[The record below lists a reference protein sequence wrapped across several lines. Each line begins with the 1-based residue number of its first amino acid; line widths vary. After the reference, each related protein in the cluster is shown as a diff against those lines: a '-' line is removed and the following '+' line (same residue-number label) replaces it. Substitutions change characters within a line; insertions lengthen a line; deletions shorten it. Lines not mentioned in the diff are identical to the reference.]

1 MKAVVLCAG
10 EGTRL
15 RPLTYT
21 SAKHLIPV
29 ANRPVIHHT
38 LDALREAGITDIGI
52 VVSPNVEAQFKSA
65 LGDGSPW
72 GVRLSYIR
80 QSDPKGLAHAIH
92 CAREFVGDDPFLVY
106 LGDNLLEQG
115 LKGFVRDYEANPT
128 TAGIM
133 LTEVDDPTR
142 FGVARLNGDR
152 IAELVEKPSD
162 PPSNLAIV
170 GVYQFDPSIF
180 DAIDRIEPSWRG
192 ELEITDAIQTLI
204 DDGETVRPH
213 QVQGWWKDAGK
224 PADMV
229 DANRLLLEGFHQPRN
244 ASDLGDDVQVAGR
257 VAVASDVEVANSV
270 LRGPLVIGAGSVIR
284 DAFIGPYTS
293 IDENVHLSDS
303 EIECSIVMAE
313 AEIEGI
319 RRVDHSLIGRNV
331 HLRHRTRPPDA
342 YRFVIGDDGEVDL
355 T

>member
-29 ANRPVIHHT
+29 ANRPVIHYT
-38 LDALREAGITDIGI
+38 LEALREAGITEIGL
-52 VVSPNVEAQFKSA
+52 VVSPNVAAEFKSA
-65 LGDGSPW
+65 LGDGGPW
-72 GVRLSYIR
+72 GVQLSYIR
-80 QSDPKGLAHAIH
+80 QSDPKGLAHAVC

-115 LKGFVRDYEANPT
+115 VAGFVQDYEANPT
-128 TAGIM
+128 AASIM
-133 LTEVDDPTR
+133 LTEVDDPTS
-142 FGVARLNGDR
+142 FGVARLENDR
-152 IAELVEKPSD
+152 ITELVEKPSD

-180 DAIDRIEPSWRG
+180 GAIDRIDPSWRG

-213 QVQGWWKDAGK
+213 RVQGWWKDAGK
-224 PADMV
+224 PEDMLE
-229 DANRLLLEGFHQPRN
+229 ANRLVLEG
-244 ASDLGDDVQVAGR
+244 LGEAPVKSEISADSQVTGR
-257 VAVASDVEVANSV
+257 VAIDNNVTVERSV
-270 LRGPLVIGAGSVIR
+270 LRGPLAIGDGAVIR
-284 DAFIGPYTS
+284 DAYVGPFTS
-293 IDENVHLSDS
+293 IGTGVQLSDS
-303 EIECSIVMAE
+303 EIDDSIVMAE
-313 AEIEGI
+313 ASIEGI
-319 RRVDHSLIGRNV
+319 RRIDHSLIGRNV
-331 HLRHRTRPPDA
+331 RLRHRTGPPDA

>member
-29 ANRPVIHHT
+29 ANRPVVHYT
-38 LDALREAGITDIGI
+38 LDALREAGITDVGL

-72 GVRLSYIR
+72 GLRLSYIR

-115 LKGFVRDYEANPT
+115 LVEFVRDYEANPT
-128 TAGIM
+128 AAGIM

-142 FGVARLNGDR
+142 FGVARLDDGR
-152 IAELVEKPSD
+152 ITELVEKPSD

-170 GVYQFDPSIF
+170 GVYQFDASIF

-213 QVQGWWKDAGK
+213 QVRGWWKDAGK
-224 PADMV
+224 PEDMV
-229 DANRLLLEGFHQPRN
+229 DANRLVLDGSQR
-244 ASDLGDDVQVAGR
+244 AQIDADLREDVQVAGR

-270 LRGPLVIGAGSVIR
+270 LRGPLVIGAGSVVR
-284 DAFIGPYTS
+284 DAFVGPYTS
-293 IDENVHLSDS
+293 IAENVHLSDS

-313 AEIEGI
+313 ATIDGV

-331 HLRHRTRPPDA
+331 QLRQRTRPPEA

>member
-29 ANRPVIHHT
+29 ANRPVIHYT
-38 LDALREAGITDIGI
+38 LDALREAGITEIGI
-52 VVSPNVEAQFKSA
+52 VVSPNVEAEFKSA
-65 LGDGSPW
+65 LGDGGPW

-80 QSDPKGLAHAIH
+80 QSDPKGLAHAVG

-106 LGDNLLEQG
+106 LGDNLLERG
-115 LKGFVRDYEANPT
+115 VAGFVQDYEANPT
-128 TAGIM
+128 AAGIM
-133 LTEVDDPTR
+133 LTEVDDPTS
-142 FGVARLNGDR
+142 FGVARLENDR
-152 IAELVEKPSD
+152 ITELIEKPSD

-180 DAIDRIEPSWRG
+180 EAIDQIEPSWRG
-192 ELEITDAIQTLI
+192 ELEITDAIQALI

-213 QVQGWWKDAGK
+213 LVQGWWKDAGK
-224 PADMV
+224 PEDMI
-229 DANRLLLEGFHQPRN
+229 DANRLVLEGLCDPKLESEISADSQ
-244 ASDLGDDVQVAGR
+244 LTGR
-257 VAVASDVEVANSV
+257 VAIDNNVTVERSV
-270 LRGPLVIGAGSVIR
+270 LRGPLVIGEGAVIR
-284 DAFIGPYTS
+284 DAFVGPFTSIGP
-293 IDENVHLSDS
+293 NVGLSNS
-303 EIECSIVMAE
+303 EIEYSIVMAD
-313 AEIEGI
+313 ATIEGI
-319 RRVDHSLIGRNV
+319 RRIDHSLIGRNV
-331 HLRHRTRPPDA
+331 RLRHRMQPPDA

>member
-29 ANRPVIHHT
+29 ANRPVIHYT

-52 VVSPNVEAQFKSA
+52 VVSPNVEAEFEAA

-72 GVRLSYIR
+72 GVRISYIR
-80 QSDPKGLAHAIH
+80 QSDPKGLAHAVA
-92 CAREFVGDDPFLVY
+92 CAQDFVGDDPFLVY

-115 LKGFVRDYEANPT
+115 VAGLVEAYEANPT
-128 TAGIM
+128 AAGVM
-133 LTEVDDPTR
+133 LTDVDDPTS
-142 FGVARLNGDR
+142 FGVARLENDR
-152 IAELVEKPSD
+152 ITELVEKPSD

-170 GVYQFDPSIF
+170 GVYQFDASIF

-213 QVQGWWKDAGK
+213 RVEGWWKDAGK
-224 PADMV
+224 PEDMV
-229 DANRLLLEGFHQPRN
+229 DANRLVLEGLADPPID
-244 ASDLGDDVQVAGR
+244 SDLPDDVQVAGR
-257 VAVASDVEVANSV
+257 VSIAANVTVTNSV
-270 LRGPLVIGAGSVIR
+270 LRGPLVIGEGAVIR
-284 DAFIGPYTS
+284 DAFVGPSTSIGPDVQLT
-293 IDENVHLSDS
+293 DS
-303 EIECSIVMAE
+303 EIDYSIVMAG
-313 AEIEGI
+313 ASIEGI
-319 RRVDHSLIGRNV
+319 RRIDHSLIGRNV
-331 HLRHRTRPPDA
+331 RLRHRTQPPDA

>member
-21 SAKHLIPV
+21 TAKHLIPV
-29 ANRPVIHHT
+29 ANRPVIHYT

-80 QSDPKGLAHAIH
+80 QSDPKGLAHAIG

-115 LKGFVRDYEANPT
+115 LTGFVRDYEANPT
-128 TAGIM
+128 AAGIM

-142 FGVARLNGDR
+142 FGVARLDDDR
-152 IAELVEKPSD
+152 IAELVEKPSE

-180 DAIDRIEPSWRG
+180 EAIDRIEPSWRG

-213 QVQGWWKDAGK
+213 QAQGWWKDAGK
-224 PADMV
+224 PEDMV
-229 DANRLLLEGFHQPRN
+229 DANRLLLDGIHQPRI
-244 ASDLGDDVQVAGR
+244 ASDLGEDVEVAGR
-257 VAVASDVEVANSV
+257 VAVARDVKVHNSV
-270 LRGPLVIGAGSVIR
+270 LRGPLAIGAGSVIR
-284 DAFIGPYTS
+284 DAFVGPYTS
-293 IDENVHLSDS
+293 IDDNVHVSDS
-303 EIECSIVMAE
+303 EIEHSIVMAE

>member
-21 SAKHLIPV
+21 TAKHLIPV
-29 ANRPVIHHT
+29 ANRPVIHYT

-80 QSDPKGLAHAIH
+80 QSDPKGLAHAIG

-115 LKGFVRDYEANPT
+115 LTGFVRDYEANPT
-128 TAGIM
+128 AAGIM

-142 FGVARLNGDR
+142 FGVARLDGDR
-152 IAELVEKPSD
+152 IAELVEKPSE

-180 DAIDRIEPSWRG
+180 AAIDRIEPSWRG

-213 QVQGWWKDAGK
+213 QVEGWWKDAGK
-224 PADMV
+224 PEDMV
-229 DANRLLLEGFHQPRN
+229 DANRLLLDGIHQPRIE
-244 ASDLGDDVQVAGR
+244 SDLGEDVEVAGR
-257 VAVASDVEVANSV
+257 VAVARDVKVHNSV
-270 LRGPLVIGAGSVIR
+270 LRGPLVVGTGSVIQ

-293 IDENVHLSDS
+293 IDDNVHLNDS
-303 EIECSIVMAE
+303 EIEHSIVMAE

-319 RRVDHSLIGRNV
+319 RRVDHSVIGRNV

>member
-29 ANRPVIHHT
+29 ANRPVIHYT
-38 LDALREAGITDIGI
+38 LDALREAGVTDIGL
-52 VVSPNVEAQFKSA
+52 VVSPNVEAEFKAA

-80 QSDPKGLAHAIH
+80 QSDPKGLAHAVG

-115 LKGFVRDYEANPT
+115 VEAFVRDYEADPT
-128 TAGIM
+128 AAGIM

-142 FGVARLNGDR
+142 FGVVRLEGDR
-152 IAELVEKPSD
+152 ITELVEKPND
-162 PPSNLAIV
+162 PPSRLAIV

-204 DDGETVRPH
+204 DDGKTVRPH
-213 QVQGWWKDAGK
+213 RVQGWWKDAGK
-224 PADMV
+224 PEDMI
-229 DANRLLLEGFHQPRN
+229 DANRLVLEGLCDPPIQ
-244 ASDLGDDVQVAGR
+244 SDIADDSQISGR
-257 VAVASDVEVANSV
+257 VAVAEDVTVQRSV
-270 LRGPLVIGAGSVIR
+270 LRGPLVIGEGAVIR
-284 DAFIGPYTS
+284 DAFVGPFTS
-293 IDENVHLSDS
+293 IDRNVHLSES
-303 EIECSIVMAE
+303 EIEYSIVMAE
-313 AEIEGI
+313 ATIEGI

-331 HLRHRTRPPDA
+331 RLRHRTQPPDA